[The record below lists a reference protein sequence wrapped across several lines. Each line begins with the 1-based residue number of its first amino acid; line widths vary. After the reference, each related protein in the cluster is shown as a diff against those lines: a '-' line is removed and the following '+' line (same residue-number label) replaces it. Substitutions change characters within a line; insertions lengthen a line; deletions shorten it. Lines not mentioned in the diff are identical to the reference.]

1 MKVDVKMAGNS
12 YSGVPSVLIPLK
24 SGGKA
29 RFCEVS
35 DTTAKASDVA
45 QGKTFYDADGNYTE
59 GTRTGSGGTAAEAA
73 PYRVTIQQVP
83 HQTIE
88 VTFTPQVTGNLTG
101 FKKSG
106 SQSAELTSEANL
118 ALSYAFDAEVIAD
131 SGWIKGMQK

>member
-45 QGKTFYDADGNYTE
+45 RGKTFYDADGT
-59 GTRTGSGGTAAEAA
+59 
-73 PYRVTIQQVP
+73 
-83 HQTIE
+83 
-88 VTFTPQVTGNLTG
+88 
-101 FKKSG
+101 
-106 SQSAELTSEANL
+106 
-118 ALSYAFDAEVIAD
+118 
-131 SGWIKGMQK
+131 

>member
-45 QGKTFYDADGNYTE
+45 QGKTFYDADGNYTA
-59 GTRTGSGGTAAEAA
+59 GTNTGSGSTSVVTAT
-73 PYRVTIQQVP
+73 PYKVTIQQVP
-83 HQTIE
+83 HQTI
-88 VTFTPQVTGNLTG
+88 
-101 FKKSG
+101 
-106 SQSAELTSEANL
+106 SASLHR
-118 ALSYAFDAEVIAD
+118 
-131 SGWIKGMQK
+131 K